1 MRRLLVL
8 VVVLSAVVLGLGGPS
23 SIAGAAQ
30 GSSPLRVL
38 VTNDDGVK
46 APGIDVLV
54 EALRKVPGVAV
65 TVAAPAEN
73 QSGASDHA
81 NPDPSSL
88 TSSKTTTSSG
98 YPAIAVDGYPADS
111 VVWALDGG
119 VKQRPDVVV
128 SGINSVE
135 NIGPSVPLSGTVG
148 AARTA
153 ARRGIRALAVSQGA
167 GNPPDYPASASLA
180 VDWLQQHRT
189 ELLARRGAKP
199 TAIVGVDNLNVP
211 TCTTGHVR
219 GPVRVPL
226 ASTGQSAP
234 DCTSTLSDPRTDAEA
249 FTNGFASLTE
259 MQSSAVCSRM
269 SAPTGP
275 PPTLQ
280 DPVLTE
286 VSGVAASRVHPPV
299 LWVHNDSGGEPA
311 AYAISPQGE
320 ALGAYPVDGATAT
333 DWEDIAVGPGPERGT
348 SYLYLGDIGDNGS
361 SRDQITVY
369 RVAEPT
375 KAPDG
380 TGAPLTGTE
389 TFSLHYPGGAV
400 DAEALLVD
408 PKSGD
413 LFIIDKEYTSGIG
426 KVFRVA
432 KAQLVDGADVTME
445 EVASFTLSPD
455 DEKSGSG
462 LPGTII
468 TGADVSPDGSI
479 VLVRTYRRVL
489 AFARPK
495 GAPLADAFTV
505 DPCPAP
511 QVNEPQGEAVGF
523 AANGRAYYTISE
535 GEHAAINRFTVRSA
549 TSR

>member
-1 MRRLLVL
+1 
-8 VVVLSAVVLGLGGPS
+8 VVVSVVVLGLVAPS
-23 SIAGAAQ
+23 SISGAAESA
-30 GSSPLRVL
+30 SSPLRVL
-38 VTNDDGVK
+38 VTNDDGVR

-65 TVAAPAEN
+65 TVVAPAEN

-81 NPDPSSL
+81 NPDPSSV

-119 VKQRPDVVV
+119 VKQRPDLVV

-135 NIGPSVPLSGTVG
+135 NLGVSVPLSGTVG

-153 ARRGIRALAVSQGA
+153 ARRGIRALAVSQGG
-167 GNPPDYPASASLA
+167 GNPPDYPAGASLA
-180 VDWLQQHRT
+180 VDWLRQHRK
-189 ELLARRGAKP
+189 ELFAQRGAKP

-211 TCTTGHVR
+211 TCTTGRVR
-219 GPVRVPL
+219 GVVRVPL
-226 ASTGQSAP
+226 ATTGQSAP
-234 DCTSTLSDPRTDAEA
+234 DCSSTLTDPKTDAEA
-249 FTNGFASLTE
+249 FANGFASLTE

-269 SAPTGP
+269 SAATGP
-275 PPTLQ
+275 APTLQ

-286 VSGVAASRVHPPV
+286 VSGVAASQLHPPV

-311 AYAISPQGE
+311 AYAISPQGA
-320 ALGAYPVDGATAT
+320 ALGAYPVEGATAT
-333 DWEDIAVGPGPERGT
+333 DWEDIAVGPGPKRGT
-348 SYLYLGDIGDNGS
+348 SYLYLADIGDNGS
-361 SRDQITVY
+361 SRDHITVY
-369 RVAEPT
+369 RVPEPT
-375 KAPDG
+375 AVPS
-380 TGAPLTGTE
+380 GAGVTLTGTE
-389 TFSLHYPGGAV
+389 TFSLRYPGGAV

-408 PKSGD
+408 PESGD
-413 LFIIDKEYTSGIG
+413 LFVIDKEYTSGVG
-426 KVFRVA
+426 RVFRVA
-432 KAQLVDGADVTME
+432 KSQLADGADATME
-445 EVASFTLSPD
+445 EVASFTMSPD
-455 DEKSGSG
+455 DEKFGSG

-495 GAPLADAFTV
+495 GAPLADAFAI

-511 QVNEPQGEAVGF
+511 QASEPQGEAVGF

-535 GEHAAINRFTVRSA
+535 GEHAPINRFTVRY
-549 TSR
+549 TSSR